1 MFKHEN
7 TLRKCGLAKKNP
19 ALRRDFIKQCS
30 VTLTVGY
37 DYIRVSKVSDQLAT
51 CMSEWLIIGLTNHRF
66 LDQIRIIYQKKSFLL
81 NVDIKIIEF

>member
-1 MFKHEN
+1 MFIGKIRGKIMFKHEN
-7 TLRKCGLAKKNP
+7 LLRKCGLAKKNP

-51 CMSEWLIIGLTNHRF
+51 SEWFIIGLTNHRF
-66 LDQIRIIYQKKSFLL
+66 LNQISIIYQKKAFY
-81 NVDIKIIEF
+81 